1 MSLLCQELP
10 SNRVRAHLV
19 KVSRT
24 RALLL
29 QDCLL
34 TFRSPRLTVLHC
46 VVVFSTFF
54 DLLIGVCVLVETLD
68 ELLSV
73 KLVRVDVQVFIVSR
87 LRLPAHI
94 LILVI
99 IMNVLPNLVI
109 ILVLVVVSAYNI
121 LSTCSRMTFTDR
133 AISKIM
139 MQLLASV
146 PIQLAS
152 YQFCTSLRPVRCFL
166 KPHVD
171 HRLLLLQN
179 TCGGFRPLLGSNDA
193 LLLETNDLI
202 ILLAEEVSEGGN
214 LCKH

>member
-34 TFRSPRLTVLHC
+34 TFRSARLTVLHC
-46 VVVFSTFF
+46 VVVVFSTFF

-87 LRLPAHI
+87 L
-94 LILVI
+94 
-99 IMNVLPNLVI
+99 
-109 ILVLVVVSAYNI
+109 
-121 LSTCSRMTFTDR
+121 
-133 AISKIM
+133 
-139 MQLLASV
+139 
-146 PIQLAS
+146 
-152 YQFCTSLRPVRCFL
+152 
-166 KPHVD
+166 
-171 HRLLLLQN
+171 
-179 TCGGFRPLLGSNDA
+179 
-193 LLLETNDLI
+193 
-202 ILLAEEVSEGGN
+202 
-214 LCKH
+214 